1 MDIFTFFFEISIL
14 VNDQN
19 KTFNFLFI
27 IFSWLII
34 VGKFQLAY
42 LWFSILNFFYLFYKI
57 NETVKEEM
65 LTLLEENYVDD
76 SLNSSNPISNEWNLL
91 FLNVSKF
98 TFLVKSPNSY
108 PLLCALLFFK
118 LNQSTKN
125 LYLKKTTQPQSTINI
140 MVNIYLLS
148 QKCFL
153 ITENVNE
160 INNYVI

>member
-1 MDIFTFFFEISIL
+1 
-14 VNDQN
+14 
-19 KTFNFLFI
+19 
-27 IFSWLII
+27 
-34 VGKFQLAY
+34 
-42 LWFSILNFFYLFYKI
+42 
-57 NETVKEEM
+57 M

-98 TFLVKSPNSY
+98 TFLVKSPNIY

-160 INNYVI
+160 INM

>member
-1 MDIFTFFFEISIL
+1 MMLIYGIVMYFEFSVNLCKIMDIFTFFFEISIL

-19 KTFNFLFI
+19 KTFNFLFT
-27 IFSWLII
+27 IFRLII
-34 VGKFQLAY
+34 VGKFQPAF
-42 LWFSILNFFYLFYKI
+42 LWFNILNFFYLFYKI

-98 TFLVKSPNSY
+98 TFLVKSPNIY

-118 LNQSTKN
+118 LN
-125 LYLKKTTQPQSTINI
+125 
-140 MVNIYLLS
+140 
-148 QKCFL
+148 
-153 ITENVNE
+153 
-160 INNYVI
+160 

>member
-1 MDIFTFFFEISIL
+1 MALLCILNFLLIYVKSWIFFFIFEISIL

-27 IFSWLII
+27 IFRLNS
-34 VGKFQLAY
+34 VGKFQLAF

-65 LTLLEENYVDD
+65 LTLLEENYVDE

-98 TFLVKSPNSY
+98 TFPVKSPNIN
-108 PLLCALLFFK
+108 PLLCALL
-118 LNQSTKN
+118 
-125 LYLKKTTQPQSTINI
+125 YLLFI
-140 MVNIYLLS
+140 LS

-160 INNYVI
+160 IHM

>member
-1 MDIFTFFFEISIL
+1 MPILIILKKREGNIRYHLWCWSMALLCILNFLLIYVKSWIFLLFFFEISIL

-27 IFSWLII
+27 IFRLIS

-65 LTLLEENYVDD
+65 LTLLEENYVDET
-76 SLNSSNPISNEWNLL
+76 LNSSNPISNKWNLL

-98 TFLVKSPNSY
+98 TFLVKSPNIY

-118 LNQSTKN
+118 LN
-125 LYLKKTTQPQSTINI
+125 
-140 MVNIYLLS
+140 
-148 QKCFL
+148 
-153 ITENVNE
+153 
-160 INNYVI
+160 